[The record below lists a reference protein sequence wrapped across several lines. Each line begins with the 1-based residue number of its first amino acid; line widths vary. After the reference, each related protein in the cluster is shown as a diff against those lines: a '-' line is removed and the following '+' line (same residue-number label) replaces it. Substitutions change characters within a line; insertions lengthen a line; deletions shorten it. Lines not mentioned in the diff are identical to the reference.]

1 MKINILKYE
10 NDKGEKRI
18 KIMFEH
24 HRTVIFT
31 SEIDEKEEN
40 HLHAKLKIVDEYLN
54 TFDPIYTKKE
64 ILKTW
69 AKIDEQIKVIYKQN
83 FDNRGGSREG
93 SGRKAGSKKT
103 TPKSDRTA
111 RFTMAITESEKEYLI
126 DQLERYRRRHAL
138 IDKL

>member
-1 MKINILKYE
+1 MKINLLEYE
-10 NDKGEKRI
+10 NDNGEKRI

-24 HRTVIFT
+24 HRAVIFT
-31 SEIDEKEEN
+31 GEIGAEEKE
-40 HLHAKLKIVDEYLN
+40 HLHAKLNVIKEYLN
-54 TFDPIYTKKE
+54 TFNPIYTEKE

-69 AKIDEQIKVIYKQN
+69 AKIDEQIKAVYKSL
-83 FDNRGGSREG
+83 DNRGGSREG

-111 RFTMAITESEKEYLI
+111 RFTMAITQKEKEYLI

-138 IDKL
+138 IDKI